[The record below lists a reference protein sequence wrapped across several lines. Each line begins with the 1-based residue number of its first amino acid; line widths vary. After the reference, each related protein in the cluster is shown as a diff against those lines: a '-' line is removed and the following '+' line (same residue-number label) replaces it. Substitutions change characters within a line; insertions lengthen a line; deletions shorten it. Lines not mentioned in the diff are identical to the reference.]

1 MIKIFDRYLN
11 ITNREGFTDCT
22 EELLERLSG
31 MLNEYGV
38 AHSYCLTDAK
48 EIEEIESR
56 DRDYCV
62 TIMYEEKDEVT
73 FSLVY
78 MLWAKIHRGVSD
90 ELIKKAMGKKSVKDT
105 TEELGA

>member
-22 EELLERLSG
+22 EELLEKLSD

-48 EIEEIESR
+48 EIEAIESR
-56 DRDYCV
+56 DREYCV
-62 TIMYEEKDEVT
+62 TVMYEEKDEVT

-78 MLWAKIHRGVSD
+78 MLWAKLHRGVGD
-90 ELIKKAMGKKSVKDT
+90 DLIKKAMGKKSGKDI
-105 TEELGA
+105 TEEMVA